1 MTRLPL
7 SFPLGGRRFLTVA
20 EAGPADAA
28 SLLTHAR
35 QVARESDFL
44 NAGPGERALTLEA
57 QMAFLRRLQSNDA
70 GFVLKGTIGGRLV
83 SILSVVQPTLP
94 RLRHRADFGLTVRA
108 AHWGHGIG
116 RRMGDVAIAVAAEHG
131 LRKLNL
137 RVRADNR
144 RGIGLYQRLG
154 FSREGLSP
162 RALCVRGLFFAEVM
176 MGLCLDRAMQTRLVG
191 EFRASARRPA
201 CA

>member
-7 SFPLGGRRFLTVA
+7 KFPVGERRFLFVA
-20 EAGPADAA
+20 EAGPADAT
-28 SLLTHAR
+28 SLLNHAR

-57 QMAFLRRLQSNDA
+57 QVGFLRRLRTNRT

-83 SILSVVQPTLP
+83 AVLSVVRSTQP
-94 RLRHRADFGLTVRA
+94 RLRHRAELGLAVRA
-108 AHWGHGIG
+108 AHWGQGIG
-116 RRMGDVAIAVAAEHG
+116 RHMGEAAIALAAERG

-144 RGIGLYQRLG
+144 RAIELYQALG

-162 RALCVRGLFFAEVM
+162 RALRVRGRFFAEVM
-176 MGLCLDRAMQTRLVG
+176 MGLCLNAWG
-191 EFRASARRPA
+191 ARRLPT
-201 CA
+201 